1 MNKILRHILKFFRK
15 IIACAVEKSDI
26 FRKITKDFLTNFY
39 IWIKHICR
47 ELLLKVYSVK
57 FRYVAVLYAVVFI
70 IGRASALQKDFSR
83 SVFHQMD
90 LTIISF
96 IVIHILQYLHKMLA
110 EIREAMPD
118 IDPEI
123 SLCFDKLDKA
133 RLSPVNFFVPIF
145 PVIFFIQVSKE
156 MAFVPLAGVGYFMI
170 YFSASAFYIS
180 LIAYW
185 QLLLSTRMI
194 YSLTRVEYIKLP
206 FRYPDD
212 LLKVPRWLKNFAD
225 LYRRAQFSFFSVG
238 MIFTMEFI
246 LLMPSDIDILDGRG
260 GFNKLLPM
268 GFWETWII
276 IFVFI
281 IIAFPICWTILK
293 RLLIKL
299 TMNFNQRA
307 VYGLEDVKSGSE
319 PSDLT
324 SIWSYYQLI
333 NHAVK
338 FDKKLFIK
346 HNYYPAVATAVS
358 FILNVYKVF
367 ELLKF
372 SLKL

>member
-1 MNKILRHILKFFRK
+1 
-15 IIACAVEKSDI
+15 
-26 FRKITKDFLTNFY
+26 
-39 IWIKHICR
+39 
-47 ELLLKVYSVK
+47 
-57 FRYVAVLYAVVFI
+57 
-70 IGRASALQKDFSR
+70 
-83 SVFHQMD
+83 
-90 LTIISF
+90 
-96 IVIHILQYLHKMLA
+96 
-110 EIREAMPD
+110 
-118 IDPEI
+118 
-123 SLCFDKLDKA
+123 
-133 RLSPVNFFVPIF
+133 
-145 PVIFFIQVSKE
+145 
-156 MAFVPLAGVGYFMI
+156 MI

-194 YSLTRVEYIKLP
+194 YSLTRIENIKLP
-206 FRYPDD
+206 FRYPSD

-246 LLMPSDIDILDGRG
+246 LLMPSGIDILDGRG
-260 GFNKLLPM
+260 GFNKSLRM

-276 IFVFI
+276 ILVFI

-307 VYGLEDVKSGSE
+307 VYRLEDVKSGSE

-324 SIWSYYQLI
+324 SIWSYYQRI

-346 HNYYPAVATAVS
+346 HNYYPAVAAAVS
-358 FILNVYKVF
+358 FIPFTGLIPRCLQRS
-367 ELLKF
+367 EEGSQGRIPRSLLWGG
-372 SLKL
+372 S